1 MPVTIPPWLGSLALN
16 TLNRA
21 RKYRQAQR
29 RATVLVH
36 GEASFISG
44 GATPLT
50 AANNWSVA
58 TTGTAGTPEDS
69 RYYFMKV
76 TNRRDR
82 PIEITHAWFT
92 GAPHDALMPVSGRQL
107 PVRLATEGTWEGCVN
122 AAWLPTSSEK
132 VLRSGRVLIAG
143 RKKPIKSRPNKT
155 VPTVGPVA
163 QTQEV

>member
-1 MPVTIPPWLGSLALN
+1 VTVTIPPWLGSLAFN
-16 TLNRA
+16 TLDRG

-36 GEASFISG
+36 EASFMSG

-50 AANNWSVA
+50 ASNNWSVA
-58 TTGTAGTPEDS
+58 VTGTGGRPEDS

-76 TNRRDR
+76 TNLRDR

-107 PVRLATEGTWEGCVN
+107 PVRLAANDGTWEGCVN
-122 AAWLPTSSEK
+122 AAWLPGPPEK
-132 VLRSGRVLIAG
+132 VLRSGRVQIAG
-143 RKKPIKSRPNKT
+143 KKRPIKSRPNKN